1 MKDSSILFILLSVHG
16 SYIGVY
22 IICPDNEDMYRLF
35 LWNRL
40 YYLHR
45 LMTKGS
51 VEDYNHIAVEQL

>member
-1 MKDSSILFILLSVHG
+1 MKDSSIMFILLSVHG

-51 VEDYNHIAVEQL
+51 VEDYNHMAVKQL

>member
-45 LMTKGS
+45 LMTKDS
-51 VEDYNHIAVEQL
+51 VEDYNHIAVKQL